1 MTLYKGFAGM
11 YDDLMAGAHYEK
23 WCAYINAMLEERFNN
38 GRKPLIVDLA
48 CGTGN
53 MTLPLSKLG
62 YEMIGIDISTD
73 MLAIAQQKSYEA
85 GCNILFLAQDMR
97 QLDLYG
103 TVDAVICVCDGM
115 NYILELDELAGV
127 FERVKLFLNPGG
139 IFMFDMNT
147 EYKFKEVLG
156 NRSFEATVPNGASYV
171 WDNNYDEARKINEY
185 HVLFYTNEKGTEAG
199 HFKEM
204 HKQRA
209 YCIDEI
215 LTMLKNAG
223 FSKVSVTHEYTNEP
237 PRLDSERVTFQGI

>member
-23 WCAYINAMLEERFNN
+23 WCAYIKTILNKQFSNCK
-38 GRKPLIVDLA
+38 KPLIVDLA

-73 MLAIAQQKSYEA
+73 MLAIAQQKSYESN
-85 GCNILFLAQDMR
+85 CNILFLAQDMR

-115 NYILELDELAGV
+115 NYILEPDELAGI

-139 IFMFDMNT
+139 IFIFDMNT

-156 NRSFEATVPNGASYV
+156 NRGFEATTQSGASYE
-171 WDNNYDEARKINEY
+171 WDNNYDDKRKINEY
-185 HVLFYTNEKGTEAG
+185 HVLFYTTEKGTEAG

-209 YCIDEI
+209 YCVDEI
-215 LTMLKNAG
+215 LTMLKKAG
-223 FSKVSVTHEYTNEP
+223 FNKVSATHEYTSEP
-237 PRLDSERVTFQGI
+237 PRPDSERITYQGI